1 MCHYIEKNKVII
13 LLETSDKC
21 KNDQNPTS
29 NKSKAA
35 SQTTKGRPNLLKEAS
50 KLTWQQAKWPIIMP
64 KDLEPNNFSNI
75 TMVCELNLT

>member
-29 NKSKAA
+29 KKSKAT
-35 SQTTKGRPNLLKEAS
+35 SQITKGRPNPLKETS
-50 KLTWQQAKWPIIMP
+50 KLTWQQAKWPIIML
-64 KDLEPNNFSNI
+64 KDFKPNKFSNI